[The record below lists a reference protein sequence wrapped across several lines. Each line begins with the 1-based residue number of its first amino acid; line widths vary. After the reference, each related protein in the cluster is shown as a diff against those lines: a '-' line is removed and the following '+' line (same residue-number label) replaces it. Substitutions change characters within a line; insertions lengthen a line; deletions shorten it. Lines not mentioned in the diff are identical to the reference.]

1 VKAQTTGT
9 AANVG
14 TFDLIKRAQRGD
26 EEAFASLFHT
36 HKMRIYSLCLRMT
49 SNTAEAEDLAQESF
63 LQVFRKLATF
73 RAESAFSTWVYR
85 IAVNTVLMHF
95 RKKSP
100 CRISLDEDYGN
111 QRDSQ
116 PVRREYGM
124 RDGRLETSVT
134 RVALTRAIS
143 ELPEGYR
150 VIFILHE
157 IDGYQHREIAKLLG
171 CSVGTSKSQLHKA
184 KSRIREFLTTTTQ
197 TQPQF
202 VRPLAQAS
210 KSQAFKSKEQKKE
223 EMDERVGNW
232 SSSTRPATQIKVQPV
247 HVEPSQVV
255 LRAAA

>member
-1 VKAQTTGT
+1 MKVESSGTT
-9 AANVG
+9 ANRANL
-14 TFDLIKRAQRGD
+14 DLIRRAQRGD
-26 EEAFASLFHT
+26 AEAFASLFHA

-49 SNTAEAEDLAQESF
+49 NNTAEAEDLAQEAF

-73 RAESAFSTWVYR
+73 RAESAFSTWVHR

-100 CRISLDEDYGN
+100 CRVSLEETYCD
-111 QRDSQ
+111 QRDSK
-116 PVRREYGM
+116 PMRREYGT
-124 RDGRLETSVT
+124 RDGRLETSIT

-157 IDGYQHREIAKLLG
+157 VDGYQHREIAELLG

-247 HVEPSQVV
+247 QVEPSQVV

>member
-1 VKAQTTGT
+1 VKVDSSGT
-9 AANVG
+9 LTNRANL
-14 TFDLIKRAQRGD
+14 DLIKRAQRGD
-26 EEAFASLFHT
+26 AEAFASLFHA

-49 SNTAEAEDLAQESF
+49 NNTAEAEDLAQEAF

-100 CRISLDEDYGN
+100 CRISLDESYCDHG
-111 QRDSQ
+111 DSK
-116 PVRREYGM
+116 PMRREYGT
-124 RDGRLETSVT
+124 RDGRLETSIT

-157 IDGYQHREIAKLLG
+157 VDGYQHREIAELLG

-184 KSRIREFLTTTTQ
+184 KLRIRELLTSTIQAQHQYTAPAPACSASEPKSERARRQWVGPVRSTLTSILTTKGDDLAFATT
-197 TQPQF
+197 
-202 VRPLAQAS
+202 A
-210 KSQAFKSKEQKKE
+210 
-223 EMDERVGNW
+223 
-232 SSSTRPATQIKVQPV
+232 
-247 HVEPSQVV
+247 
-255 LRAAA
+255 